1 MIATKPNKK
10 TFTCTHCKTNHIKWG
25 GKCHFCGSW
34 GTIEEV
40 AIAPKVYQIPKQSKK
55 TKDAIQAS
63 KGEMS
68 DLDIFFEK
76 VREIE
81 LSGECRCQ
89 NCNRSVRNMLNS
101 TEKWIW
107 RTCISHIAEKS
118 KFGSVA
124 CEINNYTLSCG
135 DCHSQWGTNWAN
147 AVKMPVFKIAKEKF
161 KLFAHKI
168 TESTTHLPEELLN

>member
-1 MIATKPNKK
+1 MIATKQKK
-10 TFTCTHCKTNHIKWG
+10 SFVCTKCSHSQAKWTGQCMSCKKWN
-25 GKCHFCGSW
+25 CMD
-34 GTIEEV
+34 EV
-40 AIAPKVYQIPKQSKK
+40 AIAPKVYKIPTQSEK
-55 TKDAIQAS
+55 TKKAIKDS
-63 KGEMS
+63 KGVPTEL
-68 DLDIFFEK
+68 DLFFDK

-81 LSGECRCQ
+81 LQGKCRCE

-101 TEKWIW
+101 EEKWIW

-135 DCHSQWGTNWAN
+135 DCHSQWGTNWSN
-147 AVKMPVFKIAKEKF
+147 AMKMPVFKIAKERF

-168 TESTTHLPEELLN
+168 TENTTHLPKELIN